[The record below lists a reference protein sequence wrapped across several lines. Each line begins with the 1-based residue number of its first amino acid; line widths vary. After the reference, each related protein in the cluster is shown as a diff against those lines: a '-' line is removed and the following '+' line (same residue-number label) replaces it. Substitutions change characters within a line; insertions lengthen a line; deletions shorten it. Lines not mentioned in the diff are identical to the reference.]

1 MFAHAFRVIP
11 PPQPKRKSTL
21 CGCFFCLVLMVR
33 SERYRLLGYEADE
46 RIAIGGAYS
55 VDKHFRLARGSG

>member
-1 MFAHAFRVIP
+1 MPETEIP
-11 PPQPKRKSTL
+11 PAMR
-21 CGCFFCLVLMVR
+21 GDFYLVLMVR

-46 RIAIGGAYS
+46 HIAIGGAYS